1 MVTLRNRPPASSE
14 DRSTATDLVS
24 TIDATSGYATAVTR
38 AGSPARGHGLLTAA
52 YAVSSYGTYLNLV
65 ALSLFAFQV
74 TGSGLQT
81 GLFMA
86 LRLGSGIIAGL
97 AAGILAARHS
107 RRALMIGCDLLSAGA
122 ITALALAP
130 ASAQHLLLYAVGVV
144 LGVTQTQWGVAMRA
158 SVPDLVGAER
168 RTGAN
173 SQLVT
178 ARSVAMLL
186 GFASAGVLVA
196 QWGFQHVFLIDAASY
211 LLCALLL
218 LGVPLGRA
226 ARSQKAAKK
235 QKATGAAKQQPRR
248 SLIHWRL
255 PAVGAIRAMPA
266 LLLAMVAVRSMDAFG
281 SASHNVGLPIYA
293 NLVSPENPAS
303 FSATFLTAWAVGTLA
318 AGGLLSWRGRKQELA
333 HPELTFG
340 IATCLMSVFFV
351 LSFADPPVWLLV
363 LLAAAAGMADG
374 CAEITYTARLQ
385 GVPDNVRAQVLG
397 FAVTAQNTG
406 FGLGMVGCAALLDV
420 FAPFPVV
427 AAAHTAALAAAIG
440 FLIVHIRTVRAGS
453 RRSAPR
459 PQTTEVAREFSDA

>member
-1 MVTLRNRPPASSE
+1 M
-14 DRSTATDLVS
+14 
-24 TIDATSGYATAVTR
+24 
-38 AGSPARGHGLLTAA
+38 
-52 YAVSSYGTYLNLV
+52 SSYGTYLNLV
-65 ALSLFAFQV
+65 TLSLFAYQL

-86 LRLGSGIIAGL
+86 LRLGSGIVAGL

-122 ITALALAP
+122 ITVLALAP
-130 ASAQHLLLYAVGVV
+130 PSTQHLLLYGVAVV

-158 SVPDLVGAER
+158 SVPDLVGADR

-196 QWGFQHVFLIDAASY
+196 QWGFQRVFLIDAASY

-226 ARSQKAAKK
+226 ARTGV
-235 QKATGAAKQQPRR
+235 ATGPRDDSGTPTPTEAPDATGTLTPTPPGTADKPRR
-248 SLIHWRL
+248 WTIRRWL
-255 PAVGAIRAMPA
+255 PAAGAVRAVPA

-293 NLVSPENPAS
+293 SLISPENPAS
-303 FSATFLTAWAVGTLA
+303 FAATFLTAWAVGSLA
-318 AGGLLSWRGRKQELA
+318 AGAFLSWRGHKREPTR
-333 HPELTFG
+333 PELTFG

-351 LSFADPPVWLLV
+351 LSFTAPPVWLLV
-363 LLAAAAGMADG
+363 VLAAAAGAADG

-385 GVPDNVRAQVLG
+385 GVPNDVRAQVLG

-427 AAAHTAALAAAIG
+427 AVAHMAALAAAIG
-440 FLIVHIRTVRAGS
+440 FLVVHIRTVRAGR
-453 RRSAPR
+453 RRSASR
-459 PQTTEVAREFSDA
+459 PPTTEVAREFSDA